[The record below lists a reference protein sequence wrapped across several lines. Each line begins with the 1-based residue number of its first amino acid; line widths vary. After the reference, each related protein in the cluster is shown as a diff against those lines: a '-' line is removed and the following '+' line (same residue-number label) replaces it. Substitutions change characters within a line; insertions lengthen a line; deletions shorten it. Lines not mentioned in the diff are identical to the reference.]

1 LQQRPDS
8 HDRHEVGRHGDER
21 ADGRD
26 AHCHQRRR
34 ADDQDMTKGPRTFK
48 LPALKSGS
56 YKWSCGMNMQHGVL
70 KVQ

>member
-1 LQQRPDS
+1 
-8 HDRHEVGRHGDER
+8 
-21 ADGRD
+21 
-26 AHCHQRRR
+26 
-34 ADDQDMTKGPRTFK
+34 MTKGPRTFK